1 MPNEFTKYPAETYPI
16 GMDYTGKAP
25 SGAILVSG
33 VWSAIDMLDESDV
46 SSSIFLSTSATIAGM
61 VAKARVR
68 NGELDRLYRLGIT
81 ATFDTGDVLHDNVYM
96 TIQQD
101 A

>member
-1 MPNEFTKYPAETYPI
+1 MNEFAKYPTETFPI
-16 GMDYTGKAP
+16 GIDYAGKAP
-25 SGAILVSG
+25 TGAILVSG
-33 VWSAIDMLDESDV
+33 LWTATDMFDESDV
-46 SSSIFLSTSATIAGM
+46 SSTIFLSTSATIAGM

-68 NGELDRLYRLGIT
+68 NGTLDRLYRLGVT

-101 A
+101 G